1 MHGDGFDQVPKVT
14 VAKTVPVQKTQSGK
28 PRPLARKRAVPAVTQ
43 KPSVPAAASP
53 HPISPRDDPSP
64 LFPEVVVSGC
74 CLDGWGEIRVGQ
86 KASTT
91 GRQTASC
98 AVCTIQGKHQQQKES
113 LMKHQGKGFS
123 DSSRQ
128 QKKYQKKCKIFAFL
142 YCQFKTF
149 SYLCQC
155 KQTSY

>member
-14 VAKTVPVQKTQSGK
+14 VAKTVPVQNAIREAPPPCSQAGGTSRNAEAICPGS
-28 PRPLARKRAVPAVTQ
+28 R
-43 KPSVPAAASP
+43 ASP

-86 KASTT
+86 KASTV

-98 AVCTIQGKHQQQKES
+98 AVCTVQGKHQQQKES

-128 QKKYQKKCKIFAFL
+128 QKNIKKSAKYLLFCIANSKLFRIFAV
-142 YCQFKTF
+142 
-149 SYLCQC
+149 SN
-155 KQTSY
+155 